1 MPKPILSNDL
11 GTQISKLTG
20 CGFTRI
26 GNLNFN
32 FPYGGCFSTPNE
44 IVLCFSSLETD
55 QCRRG
60 TDPLGEFETISN
72 SVYQHSYIRL
82 SASEGKFSSILREH
96 LHKVACKTICFFS
109 ISLECLDTAFALGQY
124 NYHSHFELL
133 DLRNWSW
140 ESRSDYPFRSSI
152 YAHANIVLDGN
163 FIVFGGANIQTIAKF
178 DVTQNSWSK
187 LGDLRQGRY
196 APNVILS
203 DGFFLVF
210 GDGPTEKCEL
220 SDNTMS
226 CIKQS
231 TTVPNHLQLFHV
243 AEDFCQI

>member
-82 SASEGKFSSILREH
+82 SASEGNNDRTNYYSETKTNLKSSR
-96 LHKVACKTICFFS
+96 F
-109 ISLECLDTAFALGQY
+109 Q
-124 NYHSHFELL
+124 
-133 DLRNWSW
+133 DL
-140 ESRSDYPFRSSI
+140 
-152 YAHANIVLDGN
+152 
-163 FIVFGGANIQTIAKF
+163 T
-178 DVTQNSWSK
+178 
-187 LGDLRQGRY
+187 
-196 APNVILS
+196 
-203 DGFFLVF
+203 LVF
-210 GDGPTEKCEL
+210 
-220 SDNTMS
+220 
-226 CIKQS
+226 
-231 TTVPNHLQLFHV
+231 
-243 AEDFCQI
+243 

>member
-1 MPKPILSNDL
+1 MGKYGICQCLWILFVDIPEWTLYVWVSSEANNLFLKLTFSNDL

-109 ISLECLDTAFALGQY
+109 ISLDC
-124 NYHSHFELL
+124 
-133 DLRNWSW
+133 
-140 ESRSDYPFRSSI
+140 FRYSI
-152 YAHANIVLDGN
+152 C
-163 FIVFGGANIQTIAKF
+163 FG
-178 DVTQNSWSK
+178 
-187 LGDLRQGRY
+187 
-196 APNVILS
+196 
-203 DGFFLVF
+203 
-210 GDGPTEKCEL
+210 
-220 SDNTMS
+220 
-226 CIKQS
+226 
-231 TTVPNHLQLFHV
+231 TV
-243 AEDFCQI
+243 